1 MGDFDPVFTYGNGIE
16 KTLRTENS
24 DGTFSFEWY
33 GFVDSIETASIP
45 SSITTPPLPSN
56 YKQVLED
63 FFSTAKA
70 DSSGVLN
77 SRAFIFPAAYFHRLL
92 PRAKSTD
99 PVVCVDI
106 PMKGMWVDANA
117 QMFSHSFSFNGKT
130 ANASSK
136 FSFEASSPHFLADG
150 ITLNPAR
157 FAMFIPDSYVTSL
170 GYTAETFTVSA
181 LRISV
186 SAGQTAN
193 PVLTRTTGGFGLD
206 FGIGHYSSPNP
217 VVEILNANWTAPVE
231 SVPTSAP
238 TTIAAS
244 TSPALPAASIAPSR
258 SVVRGKTVS
267 MSSMTRASGLT
278 RPSGSSVSL
287 RLKSGSTF
295 CRVSSSGVR
304 GLKAGSCRVI
314 VTVRAKGKPAKSAVV
329 TVKVS
334 K

>member
-1 MGDFDPVFTYGNGIE
+1 MGDFDPAFTYGNGISG
-16 KTLRTENS
+16 TNRTANN
-24 DGTFSFEWY
+24 DGTFVFEWS
-33 GFVDSIETASIP
+33 GFVDSIKQGAIP
-45 SSITTPPLPSN
+45 SSITNPPLPPN
-56 YKQVLED
+56 YYQLLKE
-63 FFSTAKA
+63 FFSTAVTTGEIRTSTA
-70 DSSGVLN
+70 RVLPV
-77 SRAFIFPAAYFHRLL
+77 SYFHVGL
-92 PRAKSTD
+92 PRSKSTD
-99 PVVCVDI
+99 PVICVDV

-117 QMFSHSFSFNGKT
+117 QMFSYGFSFNGKT

-150 ITLNPAR
+150 VTLNPAR

-181 LRISV
+181 LKISV
-186 SAGQTAN
+186 SDGQTAN

-244 TSPALPAASIAPSR
+244 TSATLPAASIAPSR

-267 MSSMTRASGLT
+267 MSSMTKASGLT
-278 RPSGSSVSL
+278 RPSGASVSL
-287 RLKSGSTF
+287 RLKSGGTF
-295 CRVSSSGVR
+295 CRVSSTGVR
-304 GLKAGSCRVI
+304 GLKAGTCKVT

-334 K
+334 N